1 MLVLFVAFRYGKQ
14 ISRRVSHRSDEIV
27 LLTTFGLVLLVVGLA
42 QSLQVAAA
50 VGAFLVGVALSG
62 PLAEQAHR
70 VLTPLCDLFAAIFFF
85 FFCLQID
92 PATLT
97 PVLLLAV
104 SLGIVTAL
112 TKVLTGVWAARN
124 AGLNMRAGLRA
135 GVSLGSLL
143 ARLAA
148 PALQPA
154 QT

>member
-1 MLVLFVAFRYGKQ
+1 M
-14 ISRRVSHRSDEIV
+14 
-27 LLTTFGLVLLVVGLA
+27 
-42 QSLQVAAA
+42 
-50 VGAFLVGVALSG
+50 ALSG

-70 VLTPLCDLFAAIFFF
+70 VLTPLRDLFAAIFFF
-85 FFCLQID
+85 FFGLQID

-124 AGLNMRAGLRA
+124 ASLNMRAGLRA
-135 GVSLGSLL
+135 SVSLGSLL

-154 QT
+154 QM